1 MSGLIDGIPDA
12 IALLCLAR
20 VPFFRHFELQLVC
33 HSWRDALR
41 SPNFLKARQETNASQ
56 DLLCVLAFEPDNVW
70 QLYDPLM
77 DDWITLPALPT
88 QVRHLV
94 RFGVVTLHG
103 KLFVLGGGSDNVH
116 PLTGE
121 RDGTFATNE
130 VWAYDPLLRLW
141 ARGAPMLFPR
151 STFACCALDGKIVV
165 TGGFTRPWDSILK
178 SEIYDPERDVWEPLP
193 DLNYTDNSPCSGVV
207 IGGKMHVF
215 HKKLSTVQI
224 LDDEKDRWTV
234 KDYGWPQG
242 LMAVV
247 RGELYVL
254 SNGVVFKQDTGE
266 QGVRREFPL
275 PEDWGSRIGF
285 GMIGLG
291 DVIYVVG
298 GVIGPARINLL
309 LKLSS
314 DVDVLNVQ
322 RAMPTWRKVKPMSR
336 CRGSVF
342 GCAVLTI

>member
-20 VPFFRHFELQLVC
+20 VPFFHHLQLQLVC
-33 HSWRDALR
+33 HLWRDALR

-56 DLLCVLAFEPDNVW
+56 DFLCVLAFEPDNVW

-88 QVRHLV
+88 QIRHLV

-103 KLFVLGGGSDNVH
+103 KLFVLGGGSDNVDL
-116 PLTGE
+116 LTGE

-141 ARGAPMLFPR
+141 ARRAPMLFR
-151 STFACCALDGKIVV
+151 RAMFACCALDGKIVV
-165 TGGFTRPWDSILK
+165 TGGFTTPRESILK
-178 SEIYDPERDVWEPLP
+178 SEIYDPEKDVWEPLP
-193 DLNYTDNSPCSGVV
+193 DLNHTDDSACSGVV
-207 IGGKMHVF
+207 IGSKMHVF
-215 HKKLSTVQI
+215 HKRLSLVQI
-224 LDDEKDRWTV
+224 LEDGKDRWTV
-234 KDYGWPQG
+234 KDYSLPQG

-254 SNGVVFKQDTGE
+254 NNVVVFKQDMGE
-266 QGVRREFPL
+266 QGARREFPL
-275 PEDWGSRIGF
+275 PEDLLSRIEF
-285 GMIGLG
+285 GMIGLE
-291 DVIYVVG
+291 DAIYVVG
-298 GVIGPARINLL
+298 GVIVRPNQFI
-309 LKLSS
+309 KLSS
-314 DVDVLNVQ
+314 DVDVMNV
-322 RAMPTWRKVKPMSR
+322 RRVTPTWQKVKPMSQ
-336 CRGSVF
+336 CRGNVL